1 MIGARE
7 QPRLAA
13 ALRYLGAA
21 MAAHVQECAQFIVAS
36 PHDQDGQAGVK
47 RIPALTGEA
56 IDTIGAGDAFFAL
69 ASPLLAAGSDPF
81 LAAFIGNAVG
91 AMKVRIVGQRH
102 QITKP
107 EILKYLSTLLK

>member
-1 MIGARE
+1 
-7 QPRLAA
+7 
-13 ALRYLGAA
+13 
-21 MAAHVQECAQFIVAS
+21 
-36 PHDQDGQAGVK
+36 
-47 RIPALTGEA
+47 
-56 IDTIGAGDAFFAL
+56 
-69 ASPLLAAGSDPF
+69 

>member
-1 MIGARE
+1 MSSTR
-7 QPRLAA
+7 R
-13 ALRYLGAA
+13 
-21 MAAHVQECAQFIVAS
+21 
-36 PHDQDGQAGVK
+36 QAGVK
-47 RIPALTGEA
+47 RIVVLWGEA

-69 ASPLLAAGSDPF
+69 AAPLLAGGSGTH
-81 LAAFIGNAVG
+81 LAAFIGNAAG

>member
-1 MIGARE
+1 MR
-7 QPRLAA
+7 
-13 ALRYLGAA
+13 
-21 MAAHVQECAQFIVAS
+21 
-36 PHDQDGQAGVK
+36 

-69 ASPLLAAGSDPF
+69 AALAGGQRQRSLP
-81 LAAFIGNAVG
+81 AAFIGNAVG

-107 EILKYLSTLLK
+107 EILKYLSTLVEMIG

>member
-1 MIGARE
+1 VHVAQASHYSHPACIVNTHSHTRGRAYRPQSSADASRARE
-7 QPRLAA
+7 
-13 ALRYLGAA
+13 AL
-21 MAAHVQECAQFIVAS
+21 S
-36 PHDQDGQAGVK
+36 
-47 RIPALTGEA
+47 ALY
-56 IDTIGAGDAFFAL
+56 GAGDAFFAL
-69 ASPLLAAGSDPF
+69 AAPLVAKGSDPF